1 MLLHAPD
8 TVIILDGAL
17 ATELARR
24 GADIDDPLWSAKVL
38 LENPAL
44 IQQVHYDYFVAG
56 ADVAIT
62 ASYQATFEGFARRGY
77 SHAQAVELMQR
88 SVRLAQAARD
98 DFWTQAP
105 PGRRYPLVAASVGC
119 YGAFLADGSEYRGDY
134 GLSRSELIN
143 FHRERMA
150 TLLDSGPDL
159 LACET
164 IPCQIE
170 AEALVELLAEFPDSR
185 AWLSF
190 SCCDE
195 MHVCHGEPFAECVKI
210 AHASPQAVAVG
221 INCTAPQH
229 IAPLLKSAAGI
240 TDKPLVV
247 YPNRGEQW
255 DIHNY
260 CWTDGTGVTDFS
272 AMVQT
277 WHRHGARF
285 IGGCCRTTPHDIRQM
300 AQALATYL

>member
-1 MLLHAPD
+1 MFDGSD

-17 ATELARR
+17 ATELEER
-24 GADIDDPLWSAKVL
+24 GANIDDPLWSAKIL
-38 LENPAL
+38 LEDPAL
-44 IQQVHYDYFVAG
+44 IQELHYDYFVAG

-62 ASYQATFEGFARRGY
+62 ASYQATFEGFAQRGY
-77 SHAQAVELMQR
+77 SHAQAADLMQL

-98 DFWTQAP
+98 DFWAQAP
-105 PGRRYPLVAASVGC
+105 PGRRRPLVAASVGS
-119 YGAFLADGSEYRGDY
+119 YGAFLADGSEYTGDY
-134 GLSRSELIN
+134 GLSRSKLMD

-150 TLLDSGPDL
+150 TLLSSGPDL

-170 AEALVELLAEFPDSR
+170 GEALVELLAEFPDSR

-195 MHVCHGEPFAECVKI
+195 THVCHGEPFAECVRI
-210 AHASPQAVAVG
+210 TAESPQVVAVG
-221 INCTAPQH
+221 INCTAPDH
-229 IAPLLKSAAGI
+229 ITPLLESAAGI
-240 TDKPLVV
+240 SDKPLVV
-247 YPNRGEQW
+247 YPNRGELW
-255 DIHNY
+255 DALNHR
-260 CWTDGTGVTDFS
+260 WTDGTGITDFG

-285 IGGCCRTTPHDIRQM
+285 IGGCCRTTPHDIHQM
-300 AQALATYL
+300 AQALATYR